1 MAAFVKRSSKRSS
14 RAKTVN
20 ILKGG
25 DQDFGS
31 LLNSACTLGTNGA
44 LAGSHWILS
53 LRWLVTGSGT
63 HLWSVNFSGVVKSV
77 QHQSVWEVKL

>member
-1 MAAFVKRSSKRSS
+1 VAAFVKRSSKRSS

-53 LRWLVTGSGT
+53 LRWLVTGERFTPLEREFLRRRQEHPAPIRMG
-63 HLWSVNFSGVVKSV
+63 G
-77 QHQSVWEVKL
+77 